1 MSTLSWVIVYTGGM
15 ADTALLR
22 DLLVAAGI
30 DAQLG
35 DEVMGTMA
43 PYIVSGGTMAA
54 IKVIVPEERLEE
66 ARGIVEDFAERA
78 TAAPPSGAPEFQPWE
93 CPCCHERNDGT
104 FDICWNCQS
113 ERTED
118 RIEN

>member
-1 MSTLSWVIVYTGGM
+1 MSTPSRVIVYTGGM

-30 DAQLG
+30 EAQLG

-54 IKVIVPEERLEE
+54 IKVVVPEERLEQ
-66 ARGIVEDFAERA
+66 ARTIVEEFASPEA
-78 TAAPPSGAPEFQPWE
+78 KAAPFGAPAFQPWE
-93 CPCCHERNDGT
+93 CPCCHEQNDGT

-118 RIEN
+118 RR

>member
-1 MSTLSWVIVYTGGM
+1 MSTPPWVIVYTGGM

-30 DAQLG
+30 EAQLG

-43 PYIVSGGTMAA
+43 PYIVSGGTLAA
-54 IKVIVPEERLEE
+54 ITVVVPEERLEE
-66 ARGIVEDFAERA
+66 ARGIVEEFAERA
-78 TAAPPSGAPEFQPWE
+78 REAPRSAAPEFQPWE
-93 CPCCHERNDGT
+93 CPCCHEQNDGT

-118 RIEN
+118 RG